1 MSHEARGSIVVVGAT
16 GAVGREVLAILA
28 ERGVKPSCI
37 RAVAS
42 AASAGARISYLDQEL
57 VCEVLGPTSF
67 DGARLAIFAASA
79 EIAREYAPLAVR
91 AGALVVDN
99 SSQFRLDG
107 EVPLIVPEVN
117 GDLLE
122 PGEAQGLV
130 AGLFANPNCSTVI
143 LSVALEPLRRA
154 FGIESVHVATYQAV
168 SGAGLPAIDELR
180 SQAAAVLD
188 GRVVPPR
195 FFQEPCAFNVF
206 SHDSA
211 VDPVTGRNVEEQKI
225 IDELRRIWEMPDLPI
240 TPTCVR
246 VPVVR
251 AHTQAITVR
260 LSHAASEGELREVL
274 EAGEG
279 LAVVDDREQNRFPT
293 PLKATGRDEVLVG
306 RIRHDPGVTR
316 DGAGRSRGVCLLA
329 CGDQLRKGA
338 ALNAIQIADMCG
350 ALPQRSNRSTATATA
365 TIVP

>member
-1 MSHEARGSIVVVGAT
+1 MPGEVRDGIVVVGTT

-28 ERGVKPSCI
+28 ERGVDSSWI

-42 AASAGARISYLDQEL
+42 AASVGARLPYLDREV
-57 VCEVLGPTSF
+57 VCEALGPNSF
-67 DGARLAIFAASA
+67 DGSRLAIFAASA
-79 EIAREYAPLAVR
+79 EIAREYAPSAIR

-107 EVPLIVPEVN
+107 GVPLIVPEVN
-117 GDLLE
+117 GQLLLSGDA
-122 PGEAQGLV
+122 PGLV
-130 AGLFANPNCSTVI
+130 ANPNCSTVI
-143 LSVALEPLRRA
+143 LSVALEPWRRA

-180 SQAAAVLD
+180 SQAAAVLE
-188 GRVVPPR
+188 GREASAR
-195 FFQEPCAFNVF
+195 FFKEPCAFNVF

-316 DGAGRSRGVCLLA
+316 DGAGRSRGVCMLA

-338 ALNAIQIADMCG
+338 ALNAIQIAELCG
-350 ALPQRSNRSTATATA
+350 ALPRRSDRSTGRAPA
-365 TIVP
+365 TIVR